1 MLGVK
6 LAGLGKY
13 LPEHVVT
20 NAELEEQLGLRPGW
34 IEKATGV
41 RERRRAPIGASSV
54 AQGAVAARSAIER
67 AGISPAEI
75 GLVIGA
81 SSGPEQLIPCTAALL
96 QRELGLPEGGSA
108 CFDVNATCLSFLV
121 ALHVAAPLVASGAYP
136 AALLVSSELSGL
148 SLNDEE
154 PESATLLG
162 DGAAAAVLVP
172 TPPGESSALR
182 HLRLTTLA
190 ASGADLTRFRGG
202 GSRHHP
208 NDPATTPNL
217 NRFEMQGPGV
227 FRLAARHLPPFLTQF
242 LDEARTLP
250 DALDLIVPHQA
261 SGHGIYGVAA
271 RARLPEEKLFVNL
284 PERGNC
290 IAASLPLALCE
301 AWETGRLQRG
311 QTVLLAGTGAGLTL
325 GAGLLTF

>member
-6 LAGLGKY
+6 LAGLGKA
-13 LPEHVVT
+13 LPERIVT
-20 NAELEEQLGLRPGW
+20 NTELEEQLGLRAGW

-41 RERRRAPIGASSV
+41 RERRRAPIGSSSV
-54 AQGAVAARSAIER
+54 TNGAIAARQAIER
-67 AGISPAEI
+67 ARITPNEI
-75 GLVIGA
+75 DLIIGA

-96 QRELGLPEGGSA
+96 QRELDLPEGNSA

-121 ALHVAAPLVASGAYP
+121 ALHVAAPLVASGAYR

-148 SLNDEE
+148 SLCYDE

-162 DGAAAAVLVP
+162 DGAAAAVLLP
-172 TPPGESSALR
+172 TPAGESSALR
-182 HLRLTTLA
+182 HVRLMTFA
-190 ASGADLTRFRGG
+190 ASGAELTRFQGG
-202 GSRHHP
+202 GSRRHP
-208 NDPATTPNL
+208 NDPATTPAM

-227 FRLAARHLPPFLTQF
+227 FRLASRHFPPFLASF
-242 LDEARTLP
+242 LEEAQTPP
-250 DALDLIVPHQA
+250 DAIDLIVPHQA
-261 SGHGIYGVAA
+261 SGHGVYGMAA
-271 RARLPEEKLFVNL
+271 RTKMPEEKLFVNL

-301 AWETGRLQRG
+301 AWETERLQRG

>member
-6 LAGLGKY
+6 LAGFGKA
-13 LPEHVVT
+13 LPDRIVT
-20 NAELEEQLGLRPGW
+20 NAELEEQFGLRAGW

-41 RERRRAPIGASSV
+41 RERRRAPDGSSSSTYGAI
-54 AQGAVAARSAIER
+54 AARQAIER
-67 AGISPAEI
+67 AGISPGEI
-75 GLVIGA
+75 DLIIGA

-96 QRELGLPEGGSA
+96 QRELNLPEGKSA
-108 CFDVNATCLSFLV
+108 CFDINATCLSFLA
-121 ALHVAAPLVASGAYP
+121 ALHVAAPLVTSGAYR

-148 SLNDEE
+148 SLSQDE

-162 DGAAAAVLVP
+162 DAAAAAVLVSTP
-172 TPPGESSALR
+172 TGESSAL
-182 HLRLTTLA
+182 HLVRLITLA
-190 ASGADLTRFRGG
+190 ASGAELTQFRGG
-202 GSRHHP
+202 GSRNHP
-208 NDPATTPNL
+208 NDPATTPAM

-227 FRLAARHLPPFLTQF
+227 FRLAAKHFPSFLADF
-242 LDEARTLP
+242 LEEARTPP
-250 DALDLIVPHQA
+250 DVVDLIVPHQA

-271 RARLPEEKLFVNL
+271 RTKMPEEKLFVNL

-290 IAASLPLALCE
+290 IGASLPLALCE
-301 AWETGRLQRG
+301 AWEAGRLQRG